1 MMHNQRLPG
10 TGPAVT
16 DEVGGSQGGWKH
28 WALMAL
34 CCLPMIAII
43 VLIALG
49 YWGLR

>member
-1 MMHNQRLPG
+1 MQHEPD
-10 TGPAVT
+10 
-16 DEVGGSQGGWKH
+16 DEKNGGWKG
-28 WALMAL
+28 WIGMIL

>member
-1 MMHNQRLPG
+1 MQHEPG
-10 TGPAVT
+10 
-16 DEVGGSQGGWKH
+16 DEEQGSWKS
-28 WALMAL
+28 WLWMAL

>member
-1 MMHNQRLPG
+1 MQHAPEYEKN
-10 TGPAVT
+10 
-16 DEVGGSQGGWKH
+16 GGWKG
-28 WALMAL
+28 WIGMIP